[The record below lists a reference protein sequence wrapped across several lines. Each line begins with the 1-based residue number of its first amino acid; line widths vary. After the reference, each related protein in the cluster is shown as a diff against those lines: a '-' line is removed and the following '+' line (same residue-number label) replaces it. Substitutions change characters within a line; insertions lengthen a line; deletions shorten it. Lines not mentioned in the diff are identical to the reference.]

1 MGKQPRLRV
10 CVHERDFQ
18 IGVTLVENVVSC
30 IESSRKIV
38 LVLSDAFLQN
48 NWCRFE
54 THVALTQIVEHER
67 NSIILVQLSTL
78 RGQPT
83 SDVNYLIQ
91 SRTTLPWHQS
101 SQKQSQFWL
110 RLKQEL
116 VVYRDF
122 RLLRRR
128 RVRLNSL

>member
-1 MGKQPRLRV
+1 M
-10 CVHERDFQ
+10 
-18 IGVTLVENVVSC
+18 
-30 IESSRKIV
+30 IV

-101 SQKQSQFWL
+101 SHKQSQFWM

-116 VVYRDF
+116 VVYRYQW
-122 RLLRRR
+122 LSIKV
-128 RVRLNSL
+128 VRGDINSGILSVPLSFLSLMSLVDYNEPNF